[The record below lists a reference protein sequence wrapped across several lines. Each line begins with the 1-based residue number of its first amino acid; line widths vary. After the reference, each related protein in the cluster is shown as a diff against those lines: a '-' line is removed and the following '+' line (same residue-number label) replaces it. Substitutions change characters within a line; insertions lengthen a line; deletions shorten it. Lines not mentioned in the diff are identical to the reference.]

1 MPKKTGVMILR
12 VAWRGEGGVD
22 NPLHTLSMYSK
33 RRMILLQ
40 KVLHP
45 LEIFRENKFFD
56 FFSRSQNFFFF
67 KYDFSK
73 ESPTKFAKVQSL
85 FFSIWVSF
93 YLIFINHR
101 AAEGTGQS

>member
-1 MPKKTGVMILR
+1 MPKKTGLMILR

-56 FFSRSQNFFFF
+56 FFSRSQNFFFLNTISRKNHQQNLPRF
-67 KYDFSK
+67 K
-73 ESPTKFAKVQSL
+73 AC
-85 FFSIWVSF
+85 FFLSGF
-93 YLIFINHR
+93 PF
-101 AAEGTGQS
+101 T